1 MNLFLIISAVALL
14 VIYLLFRRLGGFSFP
29 WVPFFVKGKES
40 GFSFREVN
48 LLRRVAVENN
58 LKNPTSLFWSE
69 RTLDRCIRST
79 IVRFRSRG
87 EEDSEHAADFLSK
100 LYDYR
105 KRVEFSQPKY
115 RLGLRSTRNVN
126 KGQPIKIT
134 FAGASGAFSSRVVEN
149 MRKYLAIS
157 YPEGPKLP
165 PGYTWQGQRISVY
178 FWRKEDAGYYFESK
192 VVGDYLDRKYPILH
206 IQHADQIVRTQKR
219 KSVRAELKTEG
230 RLFPLRSIDQANET
244 VEKAGGYR
252 GRMVDIS
259 EDGAAIMVGGKAKP
273 GLPVKI
279 QTRVNDRDVVLSG
292 TVKGVSYKQKQNVS
306 VLHIEARPPSRQ
318 IRNTILTYVYNIFR
332 DETRDPKY
340 RGNTRGAAPTRAG
353 QTGGSSETSDRSQQ
367 THSAQQET
375 DAESSGPPNAE
386 HAAS

>member
-1 MNLFLIISAVALL
+1 MNLFLIISIAVLL
-14 VIYLLFRRLGGFSFP
+14 AAYLIFRRLGGFSFP

-48 LLRRVAVENN
+48 LLRRVAVENE

-69 RTLDRCIRST
+69 KTLDRCIRST

-87 EEDSEHAADFLSK
+87 EEDSEQAVDFLSK

-105 KRVEFSQPKY
+105 KRVEFNQPKY

-126 KGQPIKIT
+126 KGQPLKIT
-134 FAGASGAFSSRVVEN
+134 FPGSSGAFSSRVVEN

-157 YPEGPKLP
+157 YPEGPRLP
-165 PGYTWQGQRISVY
+165 SGYTWQGQKISVY
-178 FWRKEDAGYYFESK
+178 FWRQEDAGYYFESK
-192 VVGDYLDRKYPILH
+192 VIGDFLDRKYPILH

-219 KSVRAELKTEG
+219 KSVRAELKREG
-230 RLFPLRSIDQANET
+230 RLFPLRSIEQANET

-252 GRMVDIS
+252 GKMVDIS

-279 QTRVNDRDVVLSG
+279 QTRVNDRDVVLNG
-292 TVKGVSYKQKQNVS
+292 TVKGVSFKQKQNVS
-306 VLHIEARPPSRQ
+306 VLHVEAKPPSRHT
-318 IRNTILTYVYNIFR
+318 RNIILTYVYNIFR
-332 DETRDPKY
+332 DETRDPPP
-340 RGNTRGAAPTRAG
+340 RGGTGAHRGVAAGER
-353 QTGGSSETSDRSQQ
+353 GGSSGG
-367 THSAQQET
+367 AQQSSRKQQPAGASSPPG
-375 DAESSGPPNAE
+375 AEG
-386 HAAS
+386 AAL